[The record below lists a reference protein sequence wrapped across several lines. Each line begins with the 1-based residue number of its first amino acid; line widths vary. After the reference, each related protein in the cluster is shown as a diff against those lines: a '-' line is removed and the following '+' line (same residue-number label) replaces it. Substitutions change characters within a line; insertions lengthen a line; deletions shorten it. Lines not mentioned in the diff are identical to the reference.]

1 MRTWGNSSFEP
12 YRNRGHIQ
20 IQERIRAGRD
30 DLKDVQVYTLDSC
43 QKLLFFFGNIFIRS
57 IVRFLCWNR
66 CRVGNL
72 QFLQVGNAQDFK
84 VTGIYSLG
92 SILGIIGKSSFVF
105 YIYPVTGFDAVLV
118 ILPGSGNRVGS
129 GNAFFIFYG
138 KVLGVRAMTFP
149 RVVWFFSLFF
159 LWNSS
164 TTLSAFTV
172 LVSVLESCPS

>member
-105 YIYPVTGFDAVLV
+105 IYTQSPDLMPF
-118 ILPGSGNRVGS
+118 
-129 GNAFFIFYG
+129 
-138 KVLGVRAMTFP
+138 
-149 RVVWFFSLFF
+149 W
-159 LWNSS
+159 
-164 TTLSAFTV
+164 
-172 LVSVLESCPS
+172 